1 MCRATPPVTLPR
13 LTVILRLRGQLSRN
27 ARSLPAMM
35 MSLGTRI
42 ARLFLHP
49 FHPAG
54 PLLERAVTEMR
65 FFWAKLRGRLR
76 QLQLLRKYTI
86 TLIFDESTGV
96 FTVNYCRNE

>member
-1 MCRATPPVTLPR
+1 
-13 LTVILRLRGQLSRN
+13 
-27 ARSLPAMM
+27 
-35 MSLGTRI
+35 
-42 ARLFLHP
+42 
-49 FHPAG
+49 
-54 PLLERAVTEMR
+54 MR